1 MLGNP
6 TTDTTKNYRLAEL
19 FRGFNLI
26 SEELLADLEQAH
38 CPLVGPTSGSG
49 STAADPPGKHL

>member
-6 TTDTTKNYRLAEL
+6 TTDTTKDYRLADL

-38 CPLVGPTSGSG
+38 CPLMGPTSGSS
-49 STAADPPGKHL
+49 STAAAPSGKHL